1 MAELSTLARPYAKA
15 VFELARDG
23 GSLAAWGEQL
33 AALASVAGNAEV
45 RAVLAKPGIAKP
57 AIADLV
63 IAAAK
68 GAFSD
73 QGKALVQLLASNGR
87 LGVAHLI
94 SSQFE
99 RLRAEAEARA
109 GVEITTAAPVAE
121 AEKAKLSS
129 AVGKRLSRTVDIV
142 WNTDESLIAGAR
154 IRAGDLVID
163 GSALGELE
171 RLKTALM
178 Q

>member
-1 MAELSTLARPYAKA
+1 M
-15 VFELARDG
+15 
-23 GSLAAWGEQL
+23 
-33 AALASVAGNAEV
+33 
-45 RAVLAKPGIAKP
+45 
-57 AIADLV
+57 
-63 IAAAK
+63 
-68 GAFSD
+68 
-73 QGKALVQLLASNGR
+73 
-87 LGVAHLI
+87 
-94 SSQFE
+94 
-99 RLRAEAEARA
+99 
-109 GVEITTAAPVAE
+109 EITTAAPVAE